1 MRGNTRE
8 TMMLAAGL
16 IAIVYILSLLVPMPA
31 KVWILMMFSVI
42 SVASAP
48 MVSGTVGSYIRM
60 VSGPEN
66 VQSVEKPGYALSG
79 NRVSRQTDL
88 WSSITDFS
96 HLASGVHAFVSGVGE
111 IALAAMLEQDTASF
125 FTPYRKTALPPCCE
139 RPWRYPWPASARGY
153 TAPARD

>member
-66 VQSVEKPGYALSG
+66 VGTIYSIQSAVTSIFTTLSQ
-79 NRVSRQTDL
+79 R
-88 WSSITDFS
+88 
-96 HLASGVHAFVSGVGE
+96 
-111 IALAAMLEQDTASF
+111 
-125 FTPYRKTALPPCCE
+125 
-139 RPWRYPWPASARGY
+139 
-153 TAPARD
+153 